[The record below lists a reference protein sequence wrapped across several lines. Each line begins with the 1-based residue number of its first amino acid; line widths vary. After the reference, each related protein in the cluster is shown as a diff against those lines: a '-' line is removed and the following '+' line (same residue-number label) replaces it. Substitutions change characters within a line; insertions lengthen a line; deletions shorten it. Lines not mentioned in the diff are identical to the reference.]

1 MRRVSQ
7 QTEKGFTLLEVMV
20 AMGMF
25 TIILLATMQIMTQST
40 KSFRSQKQIQANLES
55 AQFALN
61 LMAKEL
67 RTSSVLDSTSAT
79 PSSSI
84 KFYDYSQSR
93 CIEYQAIESS
103 GTTGTVSRR
112 SHDFTGADPDANRLN
127 CQGYSFTVAESYVP
141 LVTGLTG
148 HQFQVTPSTSVNES
162 PPNPQAGRVTVSLTV
177 GTGGSAAT
185 TQTTVSLRDY
195 NYIGL

>member
-67 RTSSVLDSTSAT
+67 RTSSVLDSTSGT

-93 CIEYQAIESS
+93 CIQYQAIESS

-112 SHDFTGADPDANRLN
+112 SHDFTGADPDANRTS
-127 CQGYSFTVAESYVP
+127 CQGYSFTESYVP

-148 HQFQVTPSTSVNES
+148 HQFQVTPSTSVNDS